1 MQKENLPID
10 IDYGKK
16 NYFRRYFHLGVSVTM
31 FCFAIIFLI
40 AALYS

>member
-10 IDYGKK
+10 VDYGKK
-16 NYFRRYFHLGVSVTM
+16 NYFRKYFHLAVSVTM
-31 FCFAIIFLI
+31 FFFAFVFLI